1 MRLALP
7 CALFVSSLLVAA
19 CSGTHD
25 ASTGVGAP
33 DGGGP
38 PSGEGPDGAAVDGAS
53 GDAAP
58 PPAASCAIATKGTA
72 GLLVRATLLAPS
84 GPMKGELLVDVG
96 GKITCVDASCASAPG
111 YAAAT
116 VLACPD
122 GVVSAALINGHDHT
136 EYNAAPPLPH
146 GTERWQHRNGWRTGA
161 GGETALPKVKSTTDA
176 AIIAAAE
183 LRFVLGGA
191 TTINGSGGVAGL
203 ARNAAAARSNAA
215 QLEGLT
221 SAVFFDTF
229 PLGDSN
235 GAEIVA
241 GCGYPSIRTAASAFA
256 SGAYS
261 PHIGEGV
268 NAAAENELTCLKASL
283 VTSETAIIHAVGVD
297 ATDVDVIA
305 KAGAKVIWSA
315 RTNVDLYGNTAPVT
329 LLKNAGVTIGLGT
342 DWLASG
348 SMNMLRELSCVD
360 SLNQKYFAKAFDDRT
375 LVEMATKNAAVA
387 LKIDGQLGELSVGKL
402 ADIAIWNG
410 VVSKEYRA
418 VIDAGVEDVL
428 LLLKNGKPL
437 YGEAS
442 IVDALQPGCGDLA
455 ACGTQKKVCVDTGN
469 VTWAQ
474 IQAAAQSTYPLFF
487 CKGHA
492 PDAEPSCI
500 PYRDTYPNGTS
511 ATDRDGDG
519 IADAQDDCPD
529 VFNPTRPMD
538 GATQSDV
545 DKDGAGDACDAKPL
559 DPAAH

>member
-1 MRLALP
+1 MRPTLP
-7 CALFVSSLLVAA
+7 CGLFVSTLVLVA
-19 CSGTHD
+19 CSG
-25 ASTGVGAP
+25 AKGGSSGAVAA
-33 DGGGP
+33 DGGDPGTLD
-38 PSGEGPDGAAVDGAS
+38 GGALDGAN

-58 PPAASCAIATKGTA
+58 PPAASCAITTKGTA
-72 GLLVRATLLAPS
+72 GLVVQATLLAPA
-84 GPMKGELLVDVG
+84 GPMKGELLVDAS
-96 GKITCVDASCASAPG
+96 GKIACVDASCASAPG

-136 EYNAAPPLPH
+136 EYNAAPPLVH
-146 GTERWQHRNGWRTGA
+146 GTARWDHRNGWRTGT
-161 GGETALPKVKSTTDA
+161 GGETPLPKVKTTSDPA
-176 AIIAAAE
+176 TIAAAE

-191 TTINGSGGVAGL
+191 TTINGSGGIAGV
-203 ARNAAAARSNAA
+203 ARNAASKGNAA
-215 QLEGLT
+215 ELEGLAT
-221 SAVFFDTF
+221 AVYFDTF

-235 GAEIVA
+235 GTEIVA
-241 GCGYPSIRTAASAFA
+241 GCAYPSVRSAGSAFA

-261 PHIGEGV
+261 PHIGEGI
-268 NAAAENELTCLKASL
+268 NAAAENEFTCLKASL
-283 VTSETAIIHAVGVD
+283 VTQETAIIHAVGVD
-297 ATDVDVIA
+297 ANDVDVIA

-348 SMNMLRELSCVD
+348 SMNMLRELACID
-360 SLNQKYFAKAFDDRT
+360 SLNQKYFAKAFDDRA

-402 ADIAIWNG
+402 ADITIWNG
-410 VVSKEYRA
+410 VASKEYRA
-418 VIDAGVEDVL
+418 VLDAGVEDVL
-428 LLLKNGKPL
+428 LVLKNGKPL
-437 YGEAS
+437 YGEGT
-442 IVDALQPGCGDLA
+442 IVDGLQQGCGDLA
-455 ACGTQKKVCVDTGN
+455 ACGAKKKVCVDSGTL
-469 VTWAQ
+469 TLAQ
-474 IQAAAQSTYPLFF
+474 IQAAAQATYPLFF
-487 CKGHA
+487 CKGQT
-492 PDAEPSCI
+492 PDKEPSCI